1 MTNKRIGPKMIEAYE
16 YIKTHPYCTKL
27 EVAKAIGPN
36 GSVRYGY
43 EIVNR
48 TISAGIINALW
59 LDKFGRYALTA
70 EYIQEHA

>member
-16 YIKTHPYCTKL
+16 YIKT
-27 EVAKAIGPN
+27 
-36 GSVRYGY
+36 
-43 EIVNR
+43 
-48 TISAGIINALW
+48 INALW